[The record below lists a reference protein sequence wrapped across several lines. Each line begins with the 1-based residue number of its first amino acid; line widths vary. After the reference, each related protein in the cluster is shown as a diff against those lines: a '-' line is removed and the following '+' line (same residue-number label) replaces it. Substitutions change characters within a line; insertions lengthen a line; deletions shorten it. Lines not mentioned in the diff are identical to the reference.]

1 MYGNP
6 SPKFSIME
14 IMEIYVVLL
23 CACTIAAIFVE
34 RGQATNVYP
43 PREFSDNERD
53 LRMMLTSC
61 ILYNKLVI
69 LLSKISIFQ
78 TLAIIACHKK
88 NHIRHTYIFH
98 HHKLSLLNYPLNT
111 LIYRKRLRRSLY
123 LVHDR
128 QKQMELCLLS
138 FFHDTN

>member
-43 PREFSDNERD
+43 PREFSDNERY

-78 TLAIIACHKK
+78 TLAIIATRKIIYDT
-88 NHIRHTYIFH
+88 HIF
-98 HHKLSLLNYPLNT
+98 LSSP
-111 LIYRKRLRRSLY
+111 
-123 LVHDR
+123 
-128 QKQMELCLLS
+128 
-138 FFHDTN
+138 

>member
-1 MYGNP
+1 
-6 SPKFSIME
+6 ME

-61 ILYNKLVI
+61 ILYNKLAHFAFENI
-69 LLSKISIFQ
+69 NFSNIGYYCLPQEKSY
-78 TLAIIACHKK
+78 TT
-88 NHIRHTYIFH
+88 HIYFYH
-98 HHKLSLLNYPLNT
+98 HHKLSLLNYPLTT